1 MLENKHV
8 FWQAFVIASVIFW
21 IGILIGVYFEKSRIE
36 DLNKF
41 YFDSET
47 DISDFGLAS
56 EIVYNSNLSCNIIN
70 EKSVFFADKIYLQA
84 RELEKYDESNKITS
98 ELISLHRRYDFLRV
112 VLWRDIIEVKK
123 KCGQVNTVVYLYQYS
138 KPDLATKA
146 VQETMS
152 NYLLDLKEKYR
163 DKVILIP
170 IAVDTNVES
179 LNVLRD
185 SYSLNKYPVIF
196 VNEKYK
202 FETIESLETLEK
214 YLN

>member
-1 MLENKHV
+1 MLGNKHV

-21 IGILIGVYFEKSRIE
+21 IGILIGVFFEKSRIE

-56 EIVYNSNLSCNIIN
+56 EIVYNSNLSCNLIN
-70 EKSVFFADKIYLQA
+70 EKSVFFADKIYTQA

-152 NYLLDLKEKYR
+152 NYLLDLKEKYGN
-163 DKVILIP
+163 KVILIP
-170 IAVDTNVES
+170 IAVDTNIES

-202 FETIESLETLEK
+202 FETIESLETVEK
-214 YLN
+214 YLK